1 MTPLRL
7 VFMGTPDF
15 AVPSL
20 RALVEAGHAVVCVY
34 SQPPRPAGRGQ
45 QVQKSPVHRFA
56 EERGIPVRT
65 PKSLRNA
72 EAQAEFAGLD
82 ADAAVVAAYGLILPQ
97 PVLDAPRL
105 GCLNVH
111 GSLLP
116 RWRGAAPIQRAILA
130 GDAETGITIMQMDA
144 GLDTG
149 AMLLKEA
156 VPITAGTTASSLH
169 DDLAGLGA
177 RMIVDA
183 LAGLAEGRLTAE
195 PQPEEGVTYAAKLTR
210 DDGRLDWS
218 RDAAFVERQ
227 VRALTP
233 WPGCWFDAPAAPGVP
248 QGTERIKV
256 LKAEPAPDAHR
267 AVPGTVL
274 DDRLTIAC
282 QGGAVR
288 LTLVQRPG
296 KAPVDGAAFLR
307 GFALPPGTVL
317 DCGGLDGG
325 AATP

>member
-1 MTPLRL
+1 MTKLRL

-20 RALVEAGHAVVCVY
+20 SALIGAGHEVVCAY

-45 QVQKSPVHRFA
+45 QVQASPVHRFA
-56 EERGIPVRT
+56 EAHGIPVRT
-65 PKSLRNA
+65 PRSLRNA
-72 EAQAEFAGLD
+72 EAQAEFAALA

-116 RWRGAAPIQRAILA
+116 RWRGAAPIQRSILA

-149 AMLLKEA
+149 AMLLKGA
-156 VPITAGTTASSLH
+156 VPITAETTASTLH
-169 DDLAGLGA
+169 DALAALGA
-177 RMIVDA
+177 RLIVAA
-183 LAGLAEGRLTAE
+183 LDGLAAGTLAAE

-218 RDAAFVERQ
+218 REAAHVERQ

-233 WPGCWFDAPAAPGVP
+233 WPGCWFDAPTAQGGV
-248 QGTERIKV
+248 ERIKV
-256 LKAEPAPDAHR
+256 LKAEPAPDAPP
-267 AVPGTVL
+267 AAPGTVL
-274 DDRLTIAC
+274 DDRLAIAC
-282 QGGAVR
+282 ADGAVR

-307 GFALPPGTVL
+307 GFALPPGSRL
-317 DCGGLDGG
+317 D
-325 AATP
+325 AA

>member
-1 MTPLRL
+1 MPKLRL

-20 RALVEAGHAVVCVY
+20 RALVEAGHEVACVY

-56 EERGIPVRT
+56 EEHGIPVRT

-72 EAQAEFAGLD
+72 EAQAEFAALK

-130 GDAETGITIMQMDA
+130 GDAETGITIMQMDI

-149 AMLLKEA
+149 AMLLKDR
-156 VPITAGTTASSLH
+156 VPITAHTTATSLH
-169 DDLAGLGA
+169 DDLAAMGA
-177 RMIVDA
+177 RLIVEA
-183 LAGLAEGRLTAE
+183 LDGIAEGRLTAE

-210 DDGRLDWS
+210 EDGRLDWT
-218 RDAAFVERQ
+218 RDAAYVERQ

-233 WPGCWFDAPAAPGVP
+233 WPGCWFDIRN
-248 QGTERIKV
+248 ERIKV
-256 LKAEPAPDAHR
+256 LKAEPSPDAR
-267 AVPGTVL
+267 KAAPGTLL

-282 QGGAVR
+282 ADGAVR
-288 LTLVQRPG
+288 LTAVQRPG

-307 GFALPPGTVL
+307 GFALPVGSVL
-317 DCGGLDGG
+317 EN
-325 AATP
+325 AACSAGS

>member
-20 RALVEAGHAVVCVY
+20 RALVEAGHELVCVY

-105 GCLNVH
+105 GCINVH

-149 AMLLKEA
+149 AMLLKHA

-195 PQPEEGVTYAAKLTR
+195 PQPEAGVTYAAKLTR

-233 WPGCWFDAPAAPGVP
+233 WPGCWFDAPAAPGGP

-256 LKAEPAPDAHR
+256 LKSEPAPAGHH
-267 AVPGTVL
+267 AAPGTVL

-317 DCGGLDGG
+317 DGAVLDGG

>member
-20 RALVEAGHAVVCVY
+20 RALIDAGHAVVCVY

-56 EERGIPVRT
+56 EEHGIAVRT
-65 PKSLRNA
+65 PKTLRTA
-72 EAQAEFAGLD
+72 EAQAEFAGLN

-130 GDAETGITIMQMDA
+130 GDAKTGITIMQMDI

-156 VPITAGTTASSLH
+156 VPITAETTASSLH
-169 DDLAGLGA
+169 DALADLGA
-177 RMIVDA
+177 RMIVEA
-183 LAGLAEGRLTAE
+183 LDGLAQMRLTAE

-210 DDGRLDWS
+210 EDGRLDWS
-218 RDAAFVERQ
+218 KDAAFVERQ

-233 WPGCWFDAPAAPGVP
+233 WPGCWFDVP
-248 QGTERIKV
+248 TPQSGAERIKV
-256 LKAEPAPDAHR
+256 LKAEVAPTGPHA
-267 AVPGTVL
+267 APGTMV

-282 QGGAVR
+282 NGGAVR

-317 DCGGLDGG
+317 DV
-325 AATP
+325 AVTTP

>member
-1 MTPLRL
+1 MTALRI

-20 RALVEAGHAVVCVY
+20 RALADAGHGIVAVY
-34 SQPPRPAGRGQ
+34 TQPPRPAGRGQ
-45 QVQKSPVHRFA
+45 KEQPSPVHRFA
-56 EERGIPVRT
+56 GERGIPVRT

-72 EAQAEFAGLD
+72 AVQAEFADLG
-82 ADAAVVAAYGLILPQ
+82 ADIGVVAAYGLILPQ

-130 GDAETGITIMQMDA
+130 GDAETGITIMRMDA

-149 AMLLKEA
+149 AMLLEDRVA
-156 VPITAGTTASSLH
+156 ITPDTTASTLH
-169 DDLAGLGA
+169 
-177 RMIVDA
+177 DA
-183 LAGLAEGRLTAE
+183 LAAMGARLIVEAVSGVADGRLTPV

-210 DDGRLDWS
+210 EDGRLDWS
-218 RDAAFVERQ
+218 TDAGFAERQ

-233 WPGCWFDAPAAPGVP
+233 WPGCWFDLPATLG
-248 QGTERIKV
+248 GERIKV
-256 LKAEPAPDAHR
+256 LEAAPADGSGP
-267 AVPGTVL
+267 PGTLL
-274 DDRLTIAC
+274 DDRLTVAC
-282 QGGAVR
+282 GTGAVR
-288 LTLVQRPG
+288 LLRVQRPG

-307 GFALPPGTVL
+307 GFAIPTGTVL
-317 DCGGLDGG
+317 GSGLGPEPDPCNAGN
-325 AATP
+325 